1 MKKTLFLLE
10 LIDYDHY
17 DEIDEEDVEERYIIG
32 YFFNSTYLDEAISL
46 CKKRKESN
54 EKIKITKFDFECGN
68 NQKFVYVLFFEYSTL
83 VDNEYS
89 DYYEYFEPQS
99 SYKKCIKQKENLL
112 NMNKYN
118 KNNTFIFEDS
128 KDGFR
133 IDKIKI
139 DFISHINYK

>member
-1 MKKTLFLLE
+1 MQTVYIRFELDTDFVGTLNVIYRQYNFPDGWTTEEIENYIWDEYHDLQME
-10 LIDYDHY
+10 HY
-17 DEIDEEDVEERYIIG
+17 
-32 YFFNSTYLDEAISL
+32 
-46 CKKRKESN
+46 ES
-54 EKIKITKFDFECGN
+54 
-68 NQKFVYVLFFEYSTL
+68 
-83 VDNEYS
+83 YS